1 MDLGLKDKVAVVTA
15 SSRGLGKAVAEALA
29 QEGARLAI
37 CSRDESRIEE
47 TGSHLKATY
56 GTDVLPI
63 VCDVSDPKNVEG
75 LRDKVLEA
83 FGAADI
89 LFANAGGPPP
99 GGVLDVTPE
108 DYEQA
113 IQLNLM
119 SAVHLAYAFLPK
131 MKERQWGR
139 IIASTSITVK
149 QPIPYLALSNIS
161 RVGVVALIKSLARD
175 LAPFNITA
183 NAVAPG
189 YIMTERVKQLL
200 EARVAAEGISFDQA
214 AEQMAEQIPARRT
227 GVPEEF
233 GALVAF
239 LASERAAYING
250 ETVLID
256 GAMYS
261 GLF

>member
-1 MDLGLKDKVAVVTA
+1 MDLGLKGKVAVVTA
-15 SSRGLGKAVAEALA
+15 SSQGLGRAVAEALA

-37 CSRDESRIEE
+37 CSRDADRIGS
-47 TGSHLKATY
+47 TGDHLKKTY
-56 GTDVLPI
+56 GADVLAE
-63 VCDVSDPKNVEG
+63 VCDVTDPQSITG
-75 LRDKVLEA
+75 LKDKVLEK
-83 FGAADI
+83 FGGADV

-99 GGVLDVTPE
+99 GGVLDLKPE

-113 IQLNLM
+113 IELNLM
-119 SAVHLAYAFLPK
+119 STIHLAYAFLPQ
-131 MKERQWGR
+131 MKDKQWGR

-183 NAVAPG
+183 NTVAPG

-200 EARVAAEGISFDQA
+200 DARVASEGISFDQA
-214 AEQMAEQIPARRT
+214 VEQMAAQIPARRT

-250 ETVLID
+250 ETILID

>member
-37 CSRDESRIEE
+37 CSRDADRIMESGR
-47 TGSHLKATY
+47 HLKQTY
-56 GTDVLPI
+56 KTDVLPV
-63 VCDVSDPKNVEG
+63 VCDVSDPQSVTG

-83 FGAADI
+83 FGGADI

-99 GGVLDVTPE
+99 GGVLDVKPE
-108 DYEQA
+108 DYERA
-113 IQLNLM
+113 IRLNLM
-119 SAVHLAYAFLPK
+119 SAIHLAYAFLPK
-131 MKERQWGR
+131 MKEKRWGR

-161 RVGVVALIKSLARD
+161 RVGVVAFIKSLARD

-183 NAVAPG
+183 NSVAPG

>member
-1 MDLGLKDKVAVVTA
+1 MDLGLEGKVAVVTA
-15 SSRGLGKAVAEALA
+15 SSQGLGKAVAESLA
-29 QEGARLAI
+29 QEGARLAV
-37 CSRDESRIEE
+37 CSRDADRIAE
-47 TGSHLKATY
+47 TGAYLKQTY
-56 GTDVLPI
+56 GTEVLAM
-63 VCDVSDPKNVEG
+63 VCDVSDPKSVAG
-75 LRDKVLEA
+75 LRDRVLET
-83 FGAADI
+83 FGGADI

-119 SAVHLAYAFLPK
+119 SAIHLAYAFLPQ
-131 MKERQWGR
+131 MKEKQWGR

-149 QPIPYLALSNIS
+149 QPIPYLALSNIA
-161 RVGVVALIKSLARD
+161 RVGVIALIKSLARD

-200 EARVAAEGISFDQA
+200 EARVAIEGITLDQA
-214 AEQMAEQIPARRT
+214 EEQMAEQIPARRT

>member
-1 MDLGLKDKVAVVTA
+1 MDLGLKEKVAVVTA
-15 SSRGLGKAVAEALA
+15 SSQGLGRAVAESLA
-29 QEGARLAI
+29 QEGAKLAI
-37 CSRDESRIEE
+37 CSRDEDRIEAA
-47 TGSHLKATY
+47 GSYLRERY
-56 GTDVLPI
+56 GTDVLAL
-63 VCDVSDPKNVEG
+63 VCDVSEPTSVNA
-75 LRDKVLEA
+75 LRDRVMDR

-89 LFANAGGPPP
+89 VFANAGGPPP

-108 DYEQA
+108 DYEKA
-113 IQLNLM
+113 IRLNLM
-119 SAVHLAYAFLPK
+119 SAIHLAYAFLPQMRK
-131 MKERQWGR
+131 RKWGR

-200 EARVAAEGISFDQA
+200 DARVASERITFDQA
-214 AEQMAEQIPARRT
+214 VEQMAAQIPARRT

-256 GAMYS
+256 GAMYG

>member
-15 SSRGLGKAVAEALA
+15 SSRGLGKAAAEALA
-29 QEGARLAI
+29 QEGARLAL
-37 CSRDESRIEE
+37 CSRDADRILG
-47 TGSHLKATY
+47 TGNYLKQTY
-56 GTDVLPI
+56 DVDVLAV
-63 VCDVSDPKNVEG
+63 VCDVSDPESVTG
-75 LRDKVLEA
+75 FRDKVLEA
-83 FGAADI
+83 FGRADI
-89 LFANAGGPPP
+89 VFANAGGPPP
-99 GGVLDVTPE
+99 GGVQDVTPG

-113 IQLNLM
+113 IRLNLM
-119 SAVHLAYAFLPK
+119 SAIHLVYAFLPQ
-131 MKERQWGR
+131 MKEKQWGR

-161 RVGVVALIKSLARD
+161 RVGVVAFIKSLARD
-175 LAPFNITA
+175 LAQHNITA

-200 EARVAAEGISFDQA
+200 EARVASEGISFDQA
-214 AEQMAEQIPARRT
+214 LEQMAEQIPARRT
-227 GVPEEF
+227 GMPEEF

-239 LASERAAYING
+239 LASERAGFING
-250 ETVLID
+250 ETLLID

>member
-1 MDLGLKDKVAVVTA
+1 MDLGLKGKVAVVTA

-29 QEGARLAI
+29 QEGARLAV
-37 CSRDESRIEE
+37 CSRDRSRISETASYLEE
-47 TGSHLKATY
+47 KY
-56 GTDVLPI
+56 DEQVLPV
-63 VCDVSDPKNVEG
+63 VCDVSDPASVAV

-83 FGAADI
+83 FGGADI
-89 LFANAGGPPP
+89 VFANAGGPPP

-108 DYEQA
+108 DYEKA
-113 IQLNLM
+113 IRLNLM
-119 SAVHLAYAFLPK
+119 SAIHLAYAFLPG
-131 MKERQWGR
+131 MKERKWGR

-175 LAPFNITA
+175 LAPFQITA

-189 YIMTERVKQLL
+189 YIMTERVEQLL
-200 EARVAAEGISFDQA
+200 QARVVNEGITFDEA
-214 AEQMAEQIPARRT
+214 TRQMAEQIPARRT
-227 GVPEEF
+227 GLPGEF

-250 ETVLID
+250 ETLLID
-256 GAMYS
+256 GALYS

>member
-1 MDLGLKDKVAVVTA
+1 MDLGLKEKVAVVTA
-15 SSRGLGKAVAEALA
+15 SSQGLGRAVAEALA
-29 QEGARLAI
+29 QEGARVAI
-37 CSRDESRIEE
+37 CSRDVARITE
-47 TGSHLKATY
+47 TGTCLQQTY
-56 GTDVLPI
+56 GTDVLPV
-63 VCDVSDPKNVEG
+63 VCDVSDPKSVAG
-75 LRDKVLEA
+75 LRDKVLER
-83 FGAADI
+83 FGRADI
-89 LFANAGGPPP
+89 VFANAGGPPP
-99 GGVLDVTPE
+99 GGVLDVKPE
-108 DYEQA
+108 DYEKA

-119 SAVHLAYAFLPK
+119 SAIHLAYAFLPQMREK
-131 MKERQWGR
+131 QWGR

-149 QPIPYLALSNIS
+149 QPIPHLVLSNIS

-175 LAPFNITA
+175 LAPLNITA

-200 EARVAAEGISFDQA
+200 EARVANEGITFDQA
-214 AEQMAEQIPARRT
+214 AEQMAAQIPARRT

-250 ETVLID
+250 ETILID